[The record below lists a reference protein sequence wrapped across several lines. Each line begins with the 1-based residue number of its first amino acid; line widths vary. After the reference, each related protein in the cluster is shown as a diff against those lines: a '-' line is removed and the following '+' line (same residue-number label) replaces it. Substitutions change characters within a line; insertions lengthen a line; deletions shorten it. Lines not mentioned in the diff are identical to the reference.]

1 MKTVLL
7 TRWLNQY
14 LGDNLVDLSTIV
26 IAVLTFILIV
36 TLWLSY
42 LMYVRLR
49 MVQDEL
55 EEVRSQVMITDDE
68 LGRLESSLENIKE
81 ADMID
86 QLEKR
91 D

>member
-1 MKTVLL
+1 M
-7 TRWLNQY
+7 
-14 LGDNLVDLSTIV
+14 GDNLVDLSTIV